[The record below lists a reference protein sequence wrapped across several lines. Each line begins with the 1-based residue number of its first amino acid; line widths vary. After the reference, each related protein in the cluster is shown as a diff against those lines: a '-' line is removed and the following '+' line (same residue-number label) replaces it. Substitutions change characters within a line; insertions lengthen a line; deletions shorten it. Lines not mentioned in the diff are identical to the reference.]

1 MALIEKVKI
10 DLKHMPEKIDA
21 ITMLLTLA
29 KQYGLWTD
37 MDYEPIQNEL
47 NEVYMN
53 GDYGDLLNKFDEYFG
68 KYVYFGSD
76 PRK

>member
-1 MALIEKVKI
+1 
-10 DLKHMPEKIDA
+10 MPEKIDA

>member
-1 MALIEKVKI
+1 MALIEKVKV
-10 DLKHMPEKIDA
+10 DLKNMPKKEDA
-21 ITMLLTLA
+21 IWMLLTLA

-37 MDYEPIQNEL
+37 IDYEPIQDEL
-47 NEVYMN
+47 NEVYKN
-53 GDYGDLLNKFDEYFG
+53 GDYGDLLNKFDEYYE

>member
-1 MALIEKVKI
+1 MALIEKVKV
-10 DLKHMPEKIDA
+10 DLKHMPGKEDA
-21 ITMLLTLA
+21 ISMLLTLA

-37 MDYEPIQNEL
+37 VDYEPIQNEL
-47 NEVYMN
+47 REVYQN
-53 GDYGDLLNKFDEYFG
+53 GDYGDLLNKFDEYFE